1 MAAQKNRDLSLD
13 AFRGIAMIAV
23 VAIHAIY
30 LGGSPYDTGFLY
42 YRQLLNFAVPVLFFI
57 SGYWSSREQIV
68 SLEGYKTFLSRR
80 LSRILIP
87 YLFWSSVLLGYSAI
101 KAHYFDGT
109 KIIFTL
115 LTGGAC
121 TGYYFIIVL
130 AQLYILTPLLQYINR
145 KLNVYGLVLVTVFS
159 IAVLFVLYLSRVFN
173 VIWHLPI
180 GLPFYSWI
188 IFYEIG
194 IFMAGRN
201 NEVSVRL
208 KTQLFI
214 LFVILLSL
222 AVSMLEA
229 NILLT
234 RYNNPRSA
242 TFNVKY
248 STYIYSVCV
257 ILIFIFN
264 RKYFARMPK
273 ILSVIG
279 YYSLGI
285 YLIHL
290 IILEQVVNVFKRF
303 DTVCSF
309 QPLYQLVLVATTLS
323 ICLILI
329 SNARKLFPEFL
340 CSKIL
345 GF

>member
-1 MAAQKNRDLSLD
+1 MVMQKDRDLSFD

-30 LGGSPYDTGFLY
+30 LGGFPYNAGFVC

-57 SGYWSSREQIV
+57 SGYWSSREPIE
-68 SLEGYKTFLSRR
+68 SLAGYKTFLRKR
-80 LSRILIP
+80 LSRILGP
-87 YLFWSSVLLGYSAI
+87 YLFWSIILLGHLVIRTPDISGY
-101 KAHYFDGT
+101 T
-109 KIIFTL
+109 IIFKL

-121 TGYYFIIVL
+121 MAYYFIIVL

-145 KLNVYGLVLVTVFS
+145 RLNVYGLILIAVFS
-159 IAVLFVLYLSRVFN
+159 IVVLFVLYLSRVFN

-194 IFMAGRN
+194 IFMAGRG
-201 NEVSVRL
+201 NEVRAGL
-208 KTQLFI
+208 KTRFFI
-214 LFVILLSL
+214 VFALLLSL
-222 AVSMLEA
+222 AASMLEA

-234 RYNNPRSA
+234 RYNNTISA
-242 TFNVKY
+242 NFNIKY
-248 STYIYSVCV
+248 STFIYSVCV

-285 YLIHL
+285 YLIHVIVL
-290 IILEQVVNVFKRF
+290 GQVVNVFKRF
-303 DTVCSF
+303 DAVCSI

-329 SNARKLFPEFL
+329 SATRKLLPEYF